1 MDRKYI
7 HKNEQ
12 IDESADPLGYMQR
25 KIKFQKQPSD
35 MSSEVLE
42 TQKPVQQSAAQA
54 SSTVF
59 EDRCEVDESKVA
71 ELKRI
76 QLKNKLKFIQG
87 ESDFAN
93 PQKEANILGNE
104 FEADRIGQEVTGLL
118 FQYEKQKMVMAQR
131 QIQEER
137 ALVQDLNQ
145 KVEQNISKF
154 ISLEARLKE
163 KQGQLEDEVRIKSRA
178 LIESER
184 LAAIGNLSSRLAHD
198 LKNPLS
204 ALKVITELLK
214 MATKDQTNPAFLSR
228 LDAANAAIFRMTHQ
242 IDNVLDFVKEGD
254 LDVTPTSIYE
264 ILKLASNKIPEKSNV
279 ALDVQQNDISL
290 NCDKQ
295 KMAVV
300 FSNIIL
306 NSIQAME
313 STGKITIRFYQTP
326 KDTIIDFED
335 SGPGIPQNI
344 INKIFDP
351 LFTTKQQ
358 GTGLGLATCR
368 SIIQQHG
375 GTITVS
381 NNPTKFT
388 VTIPRMN

>member
-1 MDRKYI
+1 
-7 HKNEQ
+7 
-12 IDESADPLGYMQR
+12 
-25 KIKFQKQPSD
+25 

-42 TQKPVQQSAAQA
+42 QQPTQNAPKPAQPD
-54 SSTVF
+54 STIKC
-59 EDRCEVDESKVA
+59 DIDDNKVA
-71 ELKRI
+71 ELKKI

-87 ESDFAN
+87 EEDFSN
-93 PQKEANILGNE
+93 PQKEVDILGNE
-104 FEADRIGQEVTGLL
+104 FEADKIGQEVTGLL
-118 FQYEKQKMVMAQR
+118 FQYEKQKMMMAQR

-137 ALVQDLNQ
+137 ALVQELNQ

-163 KQGQLEDEVRIKSRA
+163 KQTQLEDEVRIKSRA
-178 LIESER
+178 LIESEK

-214 MATKDQTNPAFLSR
+214 ATAKDQSDPTFQSKLE
-228 LDAANAAIFRMTHQ
+228 AANAAIFRMTHQ
-242 IDNVLDFVKEGD
+242 IDNVLDFVKETD
-254 LDVTPTSIYE
+254 IQAEPTSVYE
-264 ILKLASNKIPEKSNV
+264 ILKIAMNKIPEKGNV
-279 ALDVQQNDISL
+279 VLDVQQNDIAL
-290 NCDKQ
+290 NCDKE

-300 FSNIIL
+300 FSNIML
-306 NSIQAME
+306 NSIQAMN

-335 SGPGIPQNI
+335 TGPGIPQNI
-344 INKIFDP
+344 ISKIFDP

-358 GTGLGLATCR
+358 GTGLGLATCK

-375 GTITVS
+375 GNITVS

-388 VTIPRMN
+388 VIIPR

>member
-12 IDESADPLGYMQR
+12 SDESDDPLSYTQR
-25 KIKFQKQPSD
+25 KIKFEKRPLGGTSGILEQTTQKTLPQTNQPSLND
-35 MSSEVLE
+35 
-42 TQKPVQQSAAQA
+42 KCDIDDA
-54 SSTVF
+54 
-59 EDRCEVDESKVA
+59 KVA
-71 ELKRI
+71 ELRKI

-87 ESDFAN
+87 EEGFSA
-93 PQKEANILGNE
+93 PEKEINILGNE
-104 FEADRIGQEVTGLL
+104 FEADKIGQEVSGLL
-118 FQYEKQKMVMAQR
+118 FQYEKQKMLMAQR
-131 QIQEER
+131 QLQEER

-163 KQGQLEDEVRIKSRA
+163 KQAQLEDEIRIKSRA

-214 MATKDQTNPAFLSR
+214 MAAKDQSDPTFQNK
-228 LDAANAAIFRMTHQ
+228 LDAANVAIFRMTQQ
-242 IDNVLDFVKEGD
+242 IDNVLDFVKEAD
-254 LDVTPTSIYE
+254 LQIEPTSIYE
-264 ILKLASNKIPEKSNV
+264 ILKLTMNKLPENTKV
-279 ALDVQQNDISL
+279 QLDVQQNDVPL
-290 NCDKQ
+290 RCDKQ

-300 FSNIIL
+300 FSNIML
-306 NSIQAME
+306 NSIQAMNNE
-313 STGKITIRFYQTP
+313 GKITIRFYQAP
-326 KDTIIDFED
+326 ESIIIDFED
-335 SGPGIPQNI
+335 TGPGIPENI
-344 INKIFDP
+344 IHKIFDP

-358 GTGLGLATCR
+358 GTGLGLATCKNIVR
-368 SIIQQHG
+368 QHG

-388 VTIPRMN
+388 VSIPKVI

>member
-12 IDESADPLGYMQR
+12 IDESADPLGYTQR

-35 MSSEVLE
+35 MSSEVLA
-42 TQKPVQQSAAQA
+42 TQKAVQPSTTQTSSA
-54 SSTVF
+54 VF
-59 EDRCEVDESKVA
+59 EDRCEADESKVA

-93 PQKEANILGNE
+93 SQKEANILGNE

-118 FQYEKQKMVMAQR
+118 FQYEKQKMAMAQR

-163 KQGQLEDEVRIKSRA
+163 KQGQLEDEIRIKSRA

-184 LAAIGNLSSRLAHD
+184 MAAIGNLSSRLAHD

-242 IDNVLDFVKEGD
+242 IDNVLDFVKEAD
-254 LDVTPTSIYE
+254 LDVAPSSIYE

-279 ALDVQQNDISL
+279 VLDVQQNDINL

-313 STGKITIRFYQTP
+313 NTGKITIRFYQTP

-335 SGPGIPQNI
+335 SGPGVPQNI
-344 INKIFDP
+344 IHKIFDP

-358 GTGLGLATCR
+358 GTGLGLATCK

>member
-1 MDRKYI
+1 
-7 HKNEQ
+7 
-12 IDESADPLGYMQR
+12 
-25 KIKFQKQPSD
+25 
-35 MSSEVLE
+35 MSSEVLA
-42 TQKPVQQSAAQA
+42 TQKAVQPSTTQTSSA
-54 SSTVF
+54 VF
-59 EDRCEVDESKVA
+59 EDRCEADESKVA

-93 PQKEANILGNE
+93 SQKEANILGNE

-351 LFTTKQQ
+351 LFTTKQR

>member
-7 HKNEQ
+7 HKSEQ
-12 IDESADPLGYMQR
+12 VDEGADPLGYTQR
-25 KIKFQKQPSD
+25 KIKFQKRPSD
-35 MSSEVLE
+35 MVSNVVVEQKTPQPN
-42 TQKPVQQSAAQA
+42 TQQFNPPD
-54 SSTVF
+54 F
-59 EDRCEVDESKVA
+59 ENSCAIDDNKVA
-71 ELKRI
+71 ELKKI
-76 QLKNKLKFIQG
+76 QLKNKLKFMQN
-87 ESDFAN
+87 EADFSA
-93 PQKEANILGNE
+93 PQKETSILGNE

-154 ISLEARLKE
+154 ISLEAKLKE
-163 KQGQLEDEVRIKSRA
+163 KQGQLEDEVRIKSQA

-214 MATKDQTNPAFLSR
+214 FAAKDQTDPSFSSR

-242 IDNVLDFVKEGD
+242 IDNVLDFVKETD
-254 LDVTPTSIYE
+254 LEIAPTSVYE
-264 ILKLASNKIPEKSNV
+264 ILKIASDKTPAKT
-279 ALDVQQNDISL
+279 DVVFDIQQSDANL

-300 FSNIIL
+300 FSNIML
-306 NSIQAME
+306 NSIQAMNN
-313 STGKITIRFYQTP
+313 TGKITIRFYQTP

-335 SGPGIPQNI
+335 SGPGIPANI
-344 INKIFDP
+344 VHKIFDP

-358 GTGLGLATCR
+358 GTGLGLATCK

-375 GTITVS
+375 GTISVS

-388 VTIPRMN
+388 VSIPRMA

>member
-7 HKNEQ
+7 HKNTQLNET
-12 IDESADPLGYMQR
+12 DDPLAATQR
-25 KIKFQKQPSD
+25 KIKFQKMPADGSSQIPEQIPQENTPKPAQLEHTNKSD
-35 MSSEVLE
+35 I
-42 TQKPVQQSAAQA
+42 
-54 SSTVF
+54 
-59 EDRCEVDESKVA
+59 DDGKVA

-87 ESDFAN
+87 EDEFSS
-93 PQKEANILGNE
+93 PQKEIDILGNE
-104 FEADRIGQEVTGLL
+104 FEADKIGQEVTGLL
-118 FQYEKQKMVMAQR
+118 FQYEKQKMMMAQR

-137 ALVQDLNQ
+137 ALVQELNQ

-163 KQGQLEDEVRIKSRA
+163 KQSQLEDEIRIKSKA
-178 LIESER
+178 LIESEK

-204 ALKVITELLK
+204 SLRVITELLRT
-214 MATKDQTNPAFLSR
+214 ATKDQSDPTFQSKLE
-228 LDAANAAIFRMTHQ
+228 AANAAIFRMTHQ
-242 IDNVLDFVKEGD
+242 IDNVLDFVKEAD
-254 LDVTPTSIYE
+254 LKVEPTSIYE
-264 ILKLASNKIPEKSNV
+264 ILKLAMNRIPEKSDV
-279 ALDVQQNDISL
+279 VLDIQQNDVTL

-300 FSNIIL
+300 FSNIML
-306 NSIQAME
+306 NAIQAMNNN
-313 STGKITIRFYQTP
+313 GKITIRFYQTP

-335 SGPGIPQNI
+335 TGPGIPQNI
-344 INKIFDP
+344 IHKIFDP

-358 GTGLGLATCR
+358 GTGLGLATCKN
-368 SIIQQHG
+368 IVQHHG
-375 GTITVS
+375 GNITVS

-388 VTIPRMN
+388 ITIPR

>member
-12 IDESADPLGYMQR
+12 FDESDDPLSYTQR
-25 KIKFQKQPSD
+25 KIKFEKRPLGD
-35 MSSEVLE
+35 SSNVLE
-42 TQKPVQQSAAQA
+42 QHTSQTPPRPSQRDLG
-54 SSTVF
+54 
-59 EDRCEVDESKVA
+59 DRCDVDETKVA
-71 ELKRI
+71 ELRKI

-87 ESDFAN
+87 DEGFST
-93 PQKEANILGNE
+93 PEKEINILGNE
-104 FEADRIGQEVTGLL
+104 FEADKIGQEVTGLL
-118 FQYEKQKMVMAQR
+118 FQYEKQKMLMAQR
-131 QIQEER
+131 QLQEER

-163 KQGQLEDEVRIKSRA
+163 KQAQLEDEVRIKSRA

-184 LAAIGNLSSRLAHD
+184 LAAIGNLSSRIAHD

-214 MATKDQTNPAFLSR
+214 MAAKDQSDPTFQSK
-228 LDAANAAIFRMTHQ
+228 LDAANVAIFRMTHQ
-242 IDNVLDFVKEGD
+242 IDNVLDFVKEAD
-254 LDVTPTSIYE
+254 LQIAPTSIYE
-264 ILKLASNKIPEKSNV
+264 ILKLAMNKIPEKTNV
-279 ALDVQQNDISL
+279 DLDIQQNDVSL

-306 NSIQAME
+306 NSIQAMNNE
-313 STGKITIRFYQTP
+313 GKITIRFYQTP
-326 KDTIIDFED
+326 ENTIIDFED
-335 SGPGIPQNI
+335 SGPGIPENI
-344 INKIFDP
+344 IHKIFDP

-358 GTGLGLATCR
+358 GTGLGLATCKN
-368 SIIQQHG
+368 IIRQHG

-381 NNPTKFT
+381 NSPTKFT
-388 VTIPRMN
+388 VSIPKVT

>member
-12 IDESADPLGYMQR
+12 SDESDDPLSYTQR
-25 KIKFQKQPSD
+25 KIKFEKRPLGGTSGILEQTTQKTLPQTNQPSLNNKCD
-35 MSSEVLE
+35 IDD
-42 TQKPVQQSAAQA
+42 T
-54 SSTVF
+54 
-59 EDRCEVDESKVA
+59 KVA
-71 ELKRI
+71 ELRKI

-87 ESDFAN
+87 EEGFSA
-93 PQKEANILGNE
+93 PEKEINILGNE
-104 FEADRIGQEVTGLL
+104 FEADKIGQEVSGLL
-118 FQYEKQKMVMAQR
+118 FQYEKQKMLMAQR
-131 QIQEER
+131 QLQEER

-163 KQGQLEDEVRIKSRA
+163 KQAQLEDEIRIKSRA

-214 MATKDQTNPAFLSR
+214 MAAKDQSDPTFQNK
-228 LDAANAAIFRMTHQ
+228 LDAANVAIFRMTQQ
-242 IDNVLDFVKEGD
+242 IDNVLDFVKEAD
-254 LDVTPTSIYE
+254 LQIEPTSIYE
-264 ILKLASNKIPEKSNV
+264 ILKLTMNKLPENTKV
-279 ALDVQQNDISL
+279 QLDVQQNDVPL
-290 NCDKQ
+290 RCDKQ

-300 FSNIIL
+300 FSNIML
-306 NSIQAME
+306 NSIQAMNNE
-313 STGKITIRFYQTP
+313 GKITIRFYQAP
-326 KDTIIDFED
+326 ESIIIDFED
-335 SGPGIPQNI
+335 TGPGIPENI
-344 INKIFDP
+344 IHKIFDP

-358 GTGLGLATCR
+358 GTGLGLATCKN
-368 SIIQQHG
+368 IVGQHG

-388 VTIPRMN
+388 VSIPKVI

>member
-1 MDRKYI
+1 
-7 HKNEQ
+7 
-12 IDESADPLGYMQR
+12 
-25 KIKFQKQPSD
+25 
-35 MSSEVLE
+35 
-42 TQKPVQQSAAQA
+42 
-54 SSTVF
+54 
-59 EDRCEVDESKVA
+59 
-71 ELKRI
+71 
-76 QLKNKLKFIQG
+76 
-87 ESDFAN
+87 
-93 PQKEANILGNE
+93 
-104 FEADRIGQEVTGLL
+104 
-118 FQYEKQKMVMAQR
+118 MVMAQR

-351 LFTTKQQ
+351 LFTTKQRV
-358 GTGLGLATCR
+358 TGLGLATCR
-368 SIIQQHG
+368 SIIQQHC